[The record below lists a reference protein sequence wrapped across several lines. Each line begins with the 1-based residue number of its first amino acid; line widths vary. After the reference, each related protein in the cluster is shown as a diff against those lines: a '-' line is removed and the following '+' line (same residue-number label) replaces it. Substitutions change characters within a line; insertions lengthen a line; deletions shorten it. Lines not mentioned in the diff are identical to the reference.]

1 MNIHHSSQPLS
12 LQMRTPS
19 LFLVASRASKNINIF
34 KNVATDP
41 RMENQ
46 PSRQCPHCQDLTPC
60 YLFVQ
65 VPELL
70 EGAKAGCKGCSLLR
84 GAVSKFFPISK
95 IKAIAVSVDC
105 ALYIYAYLKDAN
117 EYTVIELSSP
127 AGQPSRWKNIGPARP
142 VLPMTHDRSRV
153 VQLIK
158 NWMEDCQLRHPS
170 CRAPLTAPLPT
181 RVIDVGSSSETVC
194 LHISTEGESGSY
206 VALSHCWG
214 GHIPLATTKATL
226 ADHQKSIRF
235 DDESKT
241 FAQAAELTRALGFRY
256 LWCVPHKEP
265 GQGL

>member
-19 LFLVASRASKNINIF
+19 LFLVASRASKNFNIF

-46 PSRQCPHCQDLTPC
+46 PSRQCPHCQDLTPS

-95 IKAIAVSVDC
+95 IKAIDVSVDC

-127 AGQPSRWKNIGPARP
+127 AGQSSRWKNTGPARP

-194 LHISTEGESGSY
+194 LHISTEGEC
-206 VALSHCWG
+206 VVL
-214 GHIPLATTKATL
+214 LA
-226 ADHQKSIRF
+226 RF
-235 DDESKT
+235 TQLGINK
-241 FAQAAELTRALGFRY
+241 ALGDFTMSICSYNPTAYAGYMLCRHCIIMVKPLK
-256 LWCVPHKEP
+256 LWENLKESYM
-265 GQGL
+265 